1 MTNWATW
8 AEQFAGMF
16 RNWARC
22 ITSWNMALDEKGW
35 PNIGPFSAGG
45 VLSIDSKT
53 REITR
58 TGQYWALAH
67 YARAVRR
74 GALRFDSQGQID
86 KVSHVAFAHADG
98 SQTAVLTNTGG
109 DRKIHLH
116 LAGMAAEV
124 AVPEASVLTLTWK

>member
-22 ITSWNMALDEKGW
+22 VTSWNMALDEKGW
-35 PNIGPFSAGG
+35 PNIRPFSAGG

-53 REITR
+53 HEIIR

-67 YARAVRR
+67 YARAARR
-74 GALRFDSQGQID
+74 GALPFHSQGQIQ
-86 KVSHVAFAHADG
+86 KGSH
-98 SQTAVLTNTGG
+98 LTFTPPHG
-109 DRKIHLH
+109 RH
-116 LAGMAAEV
+116 
-124 AVPEASVLTLTWK
+124 ASVFTHT